1 MILLDEVGVEQADS
15 VILATATSDCVFL
28 GGAQPRQGFAGIE
41 QTAVG
46 VRQFGHVAGG
56 ECGNTRKGLHEVQ
69 CVALAGQ
76 QDAGRAVQAKQLL
89 IGRELFAILH
99 FPLHLDLT
107 AELGEHFIHP
117 GLATEDARL
126 PGDDPGTG
134 NAIRRD
140 QLGRDIGAGIRLI
153 ERGEGL
159 T

>member
-1 MILLDEVGVEQADS
+1 M
-15 VILATATSDCVFL
+15 
-28 GGAQPRQGFAGIE
+28 
-41 QTAVG
+41 
-46 VRQFGHVAGG
+46 
-56 ECGNTRKGLHEVQ
+56 
-69 CVALAGQ
+69 
-76 QDAGRAVQAKQLL
+76 QAKQLL
-89 IGRELFAILH
+89 IRGERFAILH
-99 FPLHLDLT
+99 QPLHLYLA

-126 PGDDPGTG
+126 PGDDPGAG